1 MKPVVNIDNK
11 LQAAFEYFQKGNL
24 EQAELACK
32 DILQLQPDNSDVLHL
47 LGVISY
53 QQGKHDLAVQYI
65 NKSIE
70 VDPCNA
76 SAYYNLG
83 TVFRENAQL
92 DEAVDS
98 YKKAINIDP
107 ANAASYNNLGIAL
120 KEKGLIEEAI
130 SCYQKA
136 LELNPDMIAVYYN
149 MGSIS
154 QEKGQFDDA
163 LSYYGRAAELDNRNP
178 AVHNSLGLV
187 LKEKG
192 LLDEAVSHYQKAVEY
207 EPDNAAFHNNLGIAL
222 KEKGRLDE
230 AVVHLEKSFDIE
242 PNDTALNQIFEI
254 SYLILRK
261 GDLQK
266 GWSLYWRFNDSYWQK
281 NIPAKPIWN
290 GSDIQGSTIVIQS
303 DAGFGD
309 VIQYI
314 RYAPLVAER
323 GAKVI
328 LNCQKEIVSLLKNVK
343 GLTTVVTDIPLS
355 QFDLFIPIR
364 RLPLVFETKLETI
377 PSEVPYIKAN
387 PELVRKWKEKV
398 HSENGK
404 LKVGLVWAAGHGDS
418 NRSCPLS
425 LFAPLTSLQ
434 DVTFYSLQVGKDA
447 DGALNPPEGM
457 KLIDYTEEIKDFS
470 YTAAIIENL
479 DLTISVD
486 TAVAHVA
493 GAMGKPVWN
502 LLPHIVDSRWLL
514 EREDSPWYPTMKLF
528 RQPST
533 GDWESVIRRVSES
546 LKALVCL

>member
-1 MKPVVNIDNK
+1 MNIDDK

-70 VDPCNA
+70 ADPCNA

-192 LLDEAVSHYQKAVEY
+192 LLDEAISHYQKAVEY
-207 EPDNAAFHNNLGIAL
+207 GPDNAAFHNNLGIAL
-222 KEKGRLDE
+222 KETCRLDK
-230 AVVHLEKSFDIE
+230 AVVHFEKSFNIE
-242 PNDTALNQIFEI
+242 PNDTALNQIFDI
-254 SYLILRK
+254 SELILQK
-261 GDLQK
+261 GDLKK
-266 GWSLYWRFNDSYWQK
+266 GWSLYWKFNDSYWHEH
-281 NIPAKPIWN
+281 IPNKPMWN
-290 GSDIQGSTIVIQS
+290 GNEVRGLTIVLQS
-303 DAGFGD
+303 DAGLGD
-309 VIQYI
+309 AIQYV
-314 RYAPLVAER
+314 RYAPLVAGR

-328 LNCQKEIVSLLKNVK
+328 LNCQKETVSLLKNVK
-343 GLTTVVTDIPLS
+343 GLNKIVTDITLS

-364 RLPLVFETKLETI
+364 RLPLVFGTTLETI
-377 PSEVPYIKAN
+377 PSDNPYIKAD
-387 PELVRKWKEKV
+387 PELVRKWKEKIR
-398 HSENGK
+398 HDRSK
-404 LKVGLVWAAGHGDS
+404 LKVGLVWAAGHGDR
-418 NRSCPLS
+418 NRSCPLE
-425 LFAPLTSLQ
+425 LFSPLSELTGL
-434 DVTFYSLQVGKDA
+434 TFYSLQVGEDA
-447 DGALNPPEGM
+447 GKAKNPPEGM
-457 KLIDYTEEIKDFS
+457 KLVDYTEGIKDFS
-470 YTAAIIENL
+470 DTAAIIENL

-493 GAMGKPVWN
+493 GALGKPVWT
-502 LLPHIVDSRWLL
+502 LLPFIVDSRWLL
-514 EREDSPWYPTMKLF
+514 DREDSPWYPTMRLF
-528 RQPST
+528 RQPSP
-533 GDWESVIRRVSES
+533 GNWESVIDRVAEN
-546 LKALVCL
+546 LCDILI